1 MGLNVKFSQVTQ
13 GTSKGHLFNKHF
25 AGYIKG
31 AFPWGRERYWVKMWS
46 FGRTQC
52 MVDSMPLVEPEQS
65 IYDVE
70 GWTCAL
76 TCDGALYCIFW
87 CNNPHL
93 SL

>member
-25 AGYIKG
+25 AGYIMG
-31 AFPWGRERYWVKMWS
+31 AFPWGRGKVLGENVWS

-52 MVDSMPLVEPEQS
+52 MVDSIPLVEPEQS

-70 GWTCAL
+70 DWTSAV
-76 TCDGALYCIFW
+76 
-87 CNNPHL
+87 H
-93 SL
+93 

>member
-13 GTSKGHLFNKHF
+13 GTSKGHLFNEHF

-31 AFPWGRERYWVKMWS
+31 AFPWERGKVLGENVWS

-52 MVDSMPLVEPEQS
+52 MVDSIPLVEPEQS

-70 GWTCAL
+70 DWTSAV
-76 TCDGALYCIFW
+76 
-87 CNNPHL
+87 H
-93 SL
+93 